1 MKTRSYVLQCHFFYL
16 IVEVLFLQSHISVKT
31 EPLELLYVPPFS
43 YIDQLMLI
51 LRQKKKR
58 VPTLSVIF

>member
-1 MKTRSYVLQCHFFYL
+1 MAN
-16 IVEVLFLQSHISVKT
+16 FLRNQSFECHISVKT

-43 YIDQLMLI
+43 YIVFIDQSMLI

-58 VPTLSVIF
+58 VPTLSVIFW